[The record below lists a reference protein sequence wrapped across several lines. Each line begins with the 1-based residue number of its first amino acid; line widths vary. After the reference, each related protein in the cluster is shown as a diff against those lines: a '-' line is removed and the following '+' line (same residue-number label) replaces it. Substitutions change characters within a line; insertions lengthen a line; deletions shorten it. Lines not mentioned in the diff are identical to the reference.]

1 MKKKFCII
9 LLALIALFAIPSQL
23 FATPLI
29 QVGAVADFGSFS
41 DTSKKDGFFDGL
53 GLGLDARFNLF
64 NWVSFDLPLV
74 FSKTDAFTVSTMP
87 SVNLNIPALSFLDI
101 SLGAGTYLAISNHE
115 DRWYMNGI
123 SFDNAGEAFRNAGI
137 FYRAAV
143 TFNLAW
149 FGVGLNLIVP
159 AEGTFN
165 NFSAVPD
172 FDQTRLTASML
183 FNFL

>member
-9 LLALIALFAIPSQL
+9 LLTLVALFAIPSQL

-29 QVGAVADFGSFS
+29 QVGAVADFGAFS
-41 DTSKKDGFFDGL
+41 DTGEKDGFFDDL

-64 NWVSFDLPLV
+64 NWISFDLPLV
-74 FSKTDAFTVSTMP
+74 FSKTEAFTISTMP

-101 SLGAGTYLAISNHE
+101 SLGAGTYLAISNYE
-115 DRWYMNGI
+115 DSWYLNGM
-123 SFDNAGEAFRNAGI
+123 SFDNAKEAFKNAGI
-137 FYRAAV
+137 FYRAAI

-149 FGVGLNLIVP
+149 FGVRLNLIVP
-159 AEGTFN
+159 TEGTFN
-165 NFSAVPD
+165 DFSAVPD
-172 FDQTRLTASML
+172 FEQTRLTASML